1 MASSRPNV
9 PLSALFAAAALL
21 LLPLGAAAAD
31 QAVSIS
37 GLAFHPATVTV
48 NVGDTVTWTNNDG
61 VSHTATADGGSFDT
75 GTIGNGSSA
84 SETFN
89 TAGTFAYHCSVHPT
103 MQGSVVVAA
112 ASTGGGGGGGGGGV
126 PGTDTVAL
134 APSSDGSATGFALL
148 LGAAAG
154 GLIGL
159 RLVRRRSRF
168 R

>member
-1 MASSRPNV
+1 MASSRRNV

-103 MQGSVVVAA
+103 MQGSVVVEA
-112 ASTGGGGGGGGGGV
+112 ASAGGGGGGGGGV
-126 PGTDTVAL
+126 PGTDTVSLAL
-134 APSSDGSATGFALL
+134 SSDASATGFALL

-154 GLIGL
+154 GVIGL

-168 R
+168 P

>member
-1 MASSRPNV
+1 MANSGRNV
-9 PLSALFAAAALL
+9 ALSALFAASALL

-31 QAVSIS
+31 QAVSMS

-61 VSHTATADGGSFDT
+61 VAHTATADGGSFDT

-84 SETFN
+84 SVTFN

-103 MQGSVVVAA
+103 MQGSVVVET
-112 ASTGGGGGGGGGGV
+112 ASAGGGGGGGGV
-126 PGTDTVAL
+126 PGTDTVSL
-134 APSSDGSATGFALL
+134 APSSDGSATGFALV

-154 GLIGL
+154 GVIGL

>member
-1 MASSRPNV
+1 MASSRRNV
-9 PLSALFAAAALL
+9 ALSALFAAAALL
-21 LLPLGAAAAD
+21 LLPLGVAAAD

-89 TAGTFAYHCSVHPT
+89 TAGTFAYHCTIHPT
-103 MQGSVVVAA
+103 MQGSVVVQS
-112 ASTGGGGGGGGGGV
+112 ASGGGGGGGGGV
-126 PGTDTVAL
+126 PGTDTVPL

-148 LGAAAG
+148 VGAAAG
-154 GLIGL
+154 ALIGR
-159 RLVRRRSRF
+159 RLVRRTSRY

>member
-1 MASSRPNV
+1 MANSRRNV
-9 PLSALFAAAALL
+9 ALSALSAAAALL

-89 TAGTFAYHCSVHPT
+89 TAGTFAYHCTIHPT
-103 MQGSVVVAA
+103 MQGSVVVQS
-112 ASTGGGGGGGGGGV
+112 ASGGGGGGGGGGGV
-126 PGTDTVAL
+126 PGTDTAPL
-134 APSSDGSATGFALL
+134 APSSDGSATGLALL
-148 LGAAAG
+148 VGAAAG
-154 GLIGL
+154 VLLGR
-159 RLVRRRSRF
+159 RLVRRTSRY